1 MEKIEDIIR
10 SALHEAAFIGYDEDD
25 EMSQE
30 AFDELVEDTSEKIKE
45 LLKSDKKT
53 ID

>member
-1 MEKIEDIIR
+1 VEKIEDIIR

-30 AFDELVEDTSEKIKE
+30 GFVELVEDTTEKIKE
-45 LLKSDKKT
+45 VLKK
-53 ID
+53 

>member
-30 AFDELVEDTSEKIKE
+30 SFDELVEDTTEKIKE
-45 LLKSDKKT
+45 VLKK
-53 ID
+53 

>member
-10 SALHEAAFIGYDEDD
+10 SALREAAFIGYDKDD

-30 AFDELVEDTSEKIKE
+30 ALDELVEDTTEKIKE
-45 LLKSDKKT
+45 VLKK
-53 ID
+53 

>member
-10 SALHEAAFIGYDEDD
+10 SVLREAVFIGYDKDD

-30 AFDELVEDTSEKIKE
+30 ALDELVEDTIEKIKE
-45 LLKSDKKT
+45 VLKK
-53 ID
+53 